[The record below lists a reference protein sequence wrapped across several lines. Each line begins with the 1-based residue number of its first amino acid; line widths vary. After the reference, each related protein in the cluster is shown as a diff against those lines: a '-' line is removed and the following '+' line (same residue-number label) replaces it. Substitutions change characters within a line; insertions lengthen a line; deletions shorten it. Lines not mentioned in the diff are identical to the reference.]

1 MSTSTGLDH
10 AKSRISELN
19 LSFPCGSQRQE
30 NNRAAP
36 KADERGKLQSEVEL
50 GCGSRSSSVDAGF
63 PRGVLVAE
71 RFIF

>member
-1 MSTSTGLDH
+1 MDH
-10 AKSRISELN
+10 
-19 LSFPCGSQRQE
+19 RQE